1 MGIRK
6 LLFAGVCLG
15 IFAMMP
21 ASVHAQCTSSQN
33 AAVECFVSNALKTNL
48 TSLRY
53 GMTTSQF
60 KSYGVAVSKI
70 LQDQQTYIVLLG
82 LSGAV
87 ADAMPPTNADGSANV
102 AAQQAAMNAIVS
114 AAVTDGLATIPQQS
128 SQQDLEWFAL
138 DVVSA
143 MNESSGVML
152 SPGTL
157 LRVVDSYI
165 VTATAGGTVNWTTVN
180 NGLATMVSNLA
191 SAGLLKLSPSV
202 TLSQAQAFAQ
212 SLAQAIY
219 TYKVATG
226 RSSL

>member
-1 MGIRK
+1 MGIRR
-6 LLFAGVCLG
+6 LLCAGVCLG

-87 ADAMPPTNADGSANV
+87 ADAMPPTNANGSANV
-102 AAQQAAMNAIVS
+102 AAQQAAMNAIVA

-128 SQQDLEWFAL
+128 SQQDLEWFSL

-157 LRVVDSYI
+157 LRVVDS
-165 VTATAGGTVNWTTVN
+165 
-180 NGLATMVSNLA
+180 
-191 SAGLLKLSPSV
+191 
-202 TLSQAQAFAQ
+202 
-212 SLAQAIY
+212 
-219 TYKVATG
+219 
-226 RSSL
+226 